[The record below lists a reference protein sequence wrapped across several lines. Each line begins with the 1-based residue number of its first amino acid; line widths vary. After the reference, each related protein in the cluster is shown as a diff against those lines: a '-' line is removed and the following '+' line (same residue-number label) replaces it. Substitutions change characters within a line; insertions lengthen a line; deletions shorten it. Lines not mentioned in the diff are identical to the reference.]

1 MSRSRTRVSFFV
13 AALLAGV
20 AVANVAEAE
29 GYPRQR
35 VTIVVPFGAGSGT
48 DIVARIYAEQMAHEW
63 NQNVIVENRP
73 GVAGTASV
81 ARAAPDGYTLMVTS
95 SGHLL
100 AKFVSKEVSFDP
112 LNDFT
117 GITRLGSLPL
127 VLISSPG
134 LPAKTLGDLMR
145 LAKTQPG
152 QLNFSSPGMAST
164 TFAAGALFGKAAGL
178 DIVHVPFRSAP
189 DAITAVIR
197 GDVQL
202 CFSPVNLV
210 RDQAEAG
217 KVRILAV
224 ATAQRVPDIPDVPTF
239 TEAGLPFVFGSWFG
253 LMAPAA
259 VPNAILGKIDSSWAE
274 ASKSADVRA
283 KLQAQFLIPESDAR
297 GVMDKEMRREFEEF
311 RNAFN

>member
-1 MSRSRTRVSFFV
+1 MSRCRTRVSFFIT
-13 AALLAGV
+13 ALLAGL
-20 AVANVAEAE
+20 AVVSAAEAE
-29 GYPRQR
+29 GFPSQR
-35 VTIVVPFGAGSGT
+35 VTVVVPFGAGSGT
-48 DIVARIYAEQMAHEW
+48 DIVARIYAEQMAHKW

-81 ARAAPDGYTLMVTS
+81 ARAEPDGYTLMVTS
-95 SGHLL
+95 NGHLL
-100 AKFVSKEVSFDP
+100 AKFVSKEISFDP

-117 GITRLGSLPL
+117 GVTRLGSLPL
-127 VLISSPG
+127 VLISSPA
-134 LPAKTLGDLMR
+134 LPAKTLGDLIR
-145 LAKTQPG
+145 LAKNQPG
-152 QLNFSSPGMAST
+152 RLNFSSPGMAST
-164 TFAAGALFGKAAGL
+164 TFAAGALFTKAAGV

-224 ATAQRVPDIPDVPTF
+224 ATAQPVADIPDVPTF
-239 TEAGLPFVFGSWFG
+239 TEAGLPFVLDSWFG

-259 VPNAILGKIDSSWAE
+259 VPNVILGKIDSSWAE

-283 KLQAQFLIPESDAR
+283 KLQAQFLIPQSDAL
-297 GVMDKEMRREFEEF
+297 GEMDKEMRREFEQL

>member
-1 MSRSRTRVSFFV
+1 MSRSRAIVFLFV
-13 AALLAGV
+13 AALPVGLAV
-20 AVANVAEAE
+20 VRAAEAE
-29 GYPRQR
+29 GFPSQR
-35 VTIVVPFGAGSGT
+35 VTVVVPFGAGSGT
-48 DIVARIYAEQMAHEW
+48 DIVARIFAEQMAHKW
-63 NQNVIVENRP
+63 KQNVIVENRP

-95 SGHLL
+95 NGHLL

-112 LNDFT
+112 LNDFA

-127 VLISSPG
+127 VLISSPT
-134 LPAKTLGDLMR
+134 LSAKTLGDLIR

-152 QLNFSSPGMAST
+152 QLNFSSPGLAST

-197 GDVQL
+197 GDVQF

-210 RDQAEAG
+210 RDQAESG

-224 ATAQRVPDIPDVPTF
+224 ATAQRLPDIPDVATF
-239 TEAGLPFVFGSWFG
+239 TEAGLPFVLDSWFG

-259 VPNAILGKIDSSWAE
+259 VPNAILEKIDSSWAE
-274 ASKSADVRA
+274 ASKSAEVRA
-283 KLQAQFLIPESDAR
+283 KLQAQFLIPVSDAR
-297 GVMDKEMRREFEEF
+297 GEMDKQMRREFEEL